1 MEEETFKV
9 TDRRGRARDEAAAEP
24 AVIEPAPQPRSAA
37 PERPAASPS
46 GPAAQAAY
54 GQPGSVELQ
63 DVFWMFA
70 NSALVNLGAA
80 PDPASGEQSL
90 DLEQARE
97 AIDVLVLLRD
107 KTAAHRTDE
116 ESQLLE
122 QLVYELQMRFV
133 QATGNESPLS

>member
-9 TDRRGRARDEAAAEP
+9 TDRRGRGRDEAAAEP
-24 AVIEPAPQPRSAA
+24 AVIEPAPQPRSAT

-46 GPAAQAAY
+46 GPAGQAAY

-133 QATGNESPLS
+133 QAMGNESPLS